1 MSLSYILLHLYTMVK
16 ELRGLRGR
24 AVLRDNGAREE
35 EPMDAYTL
43 LRRIEVLERFDDA
56 AVARLAA
63 ASRVGEY
70 TANQIVV
77 RRGGHVDSV
86 GIVASGEIE
95 IRLAEGGS
103 DAPPPRLREG
113 QLFGEMSL
121 LTGEPAIADVVATA
135 ATQVVHVPH
144 EALTRE
150 IGANPLGAQGLA
162 KLLTAR
168 LAKRGGDPQERS
180 ALARARS
187 EAGAVPSG
195 PGSGPVLVLNL
206 GSSSIKY
213 AVFEGSKR
221 RLGGIVERIGTGDA
235 RLAHTGPAGKVERS
249 LGGADHAAGLEAVI
263 ELVRHPEHGA
273 VARLEEL
280 VAAGHRVVHGGVR
293 FTEATVIDAEVK
305 AELAKLSA
313 LAPLHNPANLTGI
326 ELCERL
332 LPPGV
337 LQVAVFDTAF
347 HTTMPEHAYR
357 YALPRALAD
366 AEQLRRFGFH
376 GTSHKYVS
384 RTATAF
390 LGEAEGALKLVTC
403 HLGNGA
409 SIAAVDHG
417 RSVDTSMGLTP
428 LEGLIMGTRS
438 GDVDPGVLLHLLRLG
453 KTGGEIDR
461 MLNKE
466 SGLLGLSGLTSD
478 MRELERAA
486 DAGHPG
492 ALLAIQAF
500 CYRVRKYVGAY
511 AAAMDGLDA
520 IVFTG
525 GIGENGDGIRSRIC
539 AGLSFLGVDLDE
551 ERNRGSVK
559 AAERARIVSSPHSR
573 VKVLVVPTDEE
584 GAIAGET
591 VRALGRSGAAAVLSA
606 RRDRP
611 IPIGVSAHHVHLC
624 QAHVEAL
631 WGKGAR
637 LTPRNELTQ
646 KGQFACEEV
655 VDLVGPKGTVP
666 RVRILGPERPE
677 SQVEISRTE
686 EFKLGIDAPIRAS
699 GDVRNSPGITLR
711 SATGEIA
718 LKEGVICARRH
729 IHAGPEEALAYG
741 LRDRDVVRVALSGER
756 SLIFGDVLVRVAP
769 GFSLEMHIDTDEANA
784 AEVTPDSTCTIDSI
798 QRRGG

>member
-1 MSLSYILLHLYTMVK
+1 LHTTVNK
-16 ELRGLRGR
+16 PPGLRGCR
-24 AVLRDNGAREE
+24 VLRDNWAREE
-35 EPMDAYTL
+35 GSMDVYAL
-43 LRRIEVLERFDDA
+43 LRGIEVFGKFDDA
-56 AVARLAA
+56 AVGRLAA
-63 ASRVGEY
+63 ASRIGEY
-70 TANQIVV
+70 TSNHVV
-77 RRGGHVDSV
+77 LHRGGNVDSV
-86 GIVASGEIE
+86 GVVASGEIE
-95 IRLAEGGS
+95 IRLDDPGG
-103 DAPPPRLREG
+103 APPPRLRAG

-121 LTGEPAIADVVATA
+121 LTGEPSIADVVAAT

-150 IGANPLGAQGLA
+150 IGVNPLGAQGLA
-162 KLLTAR
+162 RLLTAR
-168 LAKRGGDPQERS
+168 LAKRGGDPAERS
-180 ALARARS
+180 AVALARSRAN
-187 EAGAVPSG
+187 AALGG
-195 PGSGPVLVLNL
+195 PAAGPVLVLNL

-213 AVFEGSKR
+213 AVFAGAER

-235 RLAHTGPAGKVERS
+235 RLAHSGPAGKVERA
-249 LGGADHAAGLEAVI
+249 LGAADHAAGLEAVI

-293 FTEATVIDAEVK
+293 FTEATVIDAGVK
-305 AELAKLSA
+305 AELVKVSA
-313 LAPLHNPANLTGI
+313 LAPLHNPVNLKGI

-332 LPPGV
+332 LPPGM

-347 HTTMPEHAYR
+347 HMTMPEHAYR
-357 YALPRALAD
+357 YALPTALAD

-384 RTATAF
+384 RTAAAF
-390 LGEAEGALKLVTC
+390 LGEAAGALKLVTC

-409 SIAAVDHG
+409 SIAAVDSG

-428 LEGLIMGTRS
+428 LEGLVMGTRS
-438 GDVDPGVLLHLLRLG
+438 GDVDPGVLLHLLRAG

-461 MLNKE
+461 LLNRE
-466 SGLLGLSGLTSD
+466 SGLLGLSALSGD

-486 DAGHPG
+486 DAGHAG
-492 ALLAIQAF
+492 ALLAIQVF

-525 GIGENGDGIRSRIC
+525 GIGENGDGVRSRIC
-539 AGLSFLGVDLDE
+539 GGLSFLGVELDE
-551 ERNRGSVK
+551 ERNRGPVK
-559 AAERARIVSSPHSR
+559 AAERVRIVSAESSR

-584 GAIAGET
+584 GMIATET
-591 VRALGRSGAAAVLSA
+591 TRALGRSGAATTLAA

-611 IPIGVSAHHVHLC
+611 IPIGVSAHHVHLS

-631 WGKGAR
+631 FGAGHT

-655 VDLVGPKGTVP
+655 VDLVGPKGVVP
-666 RVRILGPERPE
+666 RVRILGPARPAT
-677 SQVEISRTE
+677 QVEISRTE

-699 GDVRNSPGITLR
+699 GDVKSSPGLLLR
-711 SATGEIA
+711 GDRGQVELA
-718 LKEGVICARRH
+718 EGVICALRH
-729 IHAGPEEALAYG
+729 IHASPEDALAYG
-741 LRDRDVVRVALSGER
+741 LRDRDVVRVSLSGER
-756 SLIFGDVLVRVAP
+756 SLVFGDVLVRVDP
-769 GFSLEMHIDTDEANA
+769 SFSLEMHIDTDEANA
-784 AEVTPDSTCTIDSI
+784 AEVTPTSTCTVDSI